1 MQKVC
6 LFKKCKKK
14 KAFFCQPFFEKIQTL
29 HFLFQNGFFFEKTLF
44 VSNSIFVRKHFRKPS
59 FDKKRNRLYSF
70 TKKEYKNKK

>member
-1 MQKVC
+1 
-6 LFKKCKKK
+6 
-14 KAFFCQPFFEKIQTL
+14 L